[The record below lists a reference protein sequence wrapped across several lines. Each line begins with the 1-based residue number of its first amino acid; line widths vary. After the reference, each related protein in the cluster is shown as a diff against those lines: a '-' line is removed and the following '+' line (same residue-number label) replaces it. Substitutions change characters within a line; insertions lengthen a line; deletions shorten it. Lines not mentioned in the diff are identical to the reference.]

1 VLREHLQKIFIEESD
16 SKKFWIVNNF
26 LAIVII
32 ASVVLVLL
40 ETNPALHERYQGIFT
55 LLEYL
60 IGAVF
65 TIEYLIY
72 IYLAPSKRAYIFS
85 FYGIIDLLAILP
97 TFLALANLQFLK
109 TLRIVRLLR
118 LFRLFRLL
126 KILRV
131 IKHRYGREKAARELL
146 KINLQIYFVA
156 FILLTIVF
164 SIILFHIEE
173 GVPGTQI
180 RTIQDAMW
188 SVMSA
193 LSSVGFGNAFP
204 ASFVGKLFLGFVMI
218 VGVGFLSFAI
228 LTLGRFFQMLIFGE
242 EIAQELEEFKSS
254 KRRFAK
260 KHRHLLEEEKHR

>member
-85 FYGIIDLLAILP
+85 FYGII
-97 TFLALANLQFLK
+97 ALANLQFLK